1 MRCDLH
7 VHSIHSGM
15 CTIPVLRHVCRECY
29 NEPEALYDTLKH
41 RGMDL
46 VTITDHDSIGAV
58 ESLRSRPDFFLS
70 EEVTCTTPSGCE
82 FHMGVYDI
90 SERQHLELQSRR
102 EDFDSLIHYLREQRL
117 VYSINHVFSSL
128 TGRRTHDDF
137 ILFQELFPLVETKN
151 GQMPEITNRFAV
163 EFAERIRRAP
173 MGGSDAHSMGSAGR
187 TFTEVRGAR
196 TKEEFL
202 AGLLAGHGIAAGDS
216 GSIVKLTEA
225 VMSIGVSMVREHAWT
240 LLLAPLFL
248 AVPLV
253 TISNYL
259 RERWFA
265 SYWKRAILSAST
277 PSYAALSLDA

>member
-29 NEPEALYDTLKH
+29 NEPEELYETLKQ

-70 EEVTCTTPSGCE
+70 EEVTCTTPSGSE

-90 SERQHLELQSRR
+90 TEQQHFELQARR
-102 EDFDSLIHYLREQRL
+102 DDFDSLIAYLREQRL
-117 VYSINHVFSSL
+117 LYSINHVFSSL
-128 TGRRTHDDF
+128 TGRRTQDDF
-137 ILFQELFPLVETKN
+137 ILFQEMFPLVETLN
-151 GQMPEITNRFAV
+151 GQMPDVTNRYAVDFA
-163 EFAERIRRAP
+163 RRMRRAP
-173 MGGSDAHSMGSAGR
+173 MGGSDAHSMASAGR
-187 TFTEVRGAR
+187 TFTEIRGAG
-196 TKEEFL
+196 TKAEFL
-202 AGLLAGHGIAAGDS
+202 AALSAGHGIVAGDS
-216 GSIVKLTEA
+216 GSIMKLTET
-225 VMSIGVSMVREHAWT
+225 VISIGASMVRERAWT

-248 AVPLV
+248 GVPLV
-253 TISNYL
+253 TIGNYL

-265 SYWKRAILSAST
+265 SYWRRAIGSGSA
-277 PSYAALSLDA
+277 PSYAAQPLDA